1 MHADIYVYLYI
12 STIFIS
18 FKFPDAV
25 RRLFRSEPGVCELF
39 GRKLAELSVESKHEL
54 HQGGEFA
61 NDAERFE
68 RIVRLHGCPNMTL
81 ARKFLSPEHKT
92 CHCWKLME
100 LMFVCPP
107 IKLFECN
114 QSSKLKKRFGH
125 IGYLCQHS
133 ALWGSGYEDLAGGMG
148 SVKKK
153 DTEGFYETEQ
163 AVSSTL

>member
-1 MHADIYVYLYI
+1 
-12 STIFIS
+12 
-18 FKFPDAV
+18 
-25 RRLFRSEPGVCELF
+25 
-39 GRKLAELSVESKHEL
+39 
-54 HQGGEFA
+54 
-61 NDAERFE
+61 
-68 RIVRLHGCPNMTL
+68 
-81 ARKFLSPEHKT
+81 
-92 CHCWKLME
+92 ME
-100 LMFVCPP
+100 LMFECTP